1 MSSVIRKADEGSTAT
16 WVLAADPRRTKKQ
29 ALIAAAGAITLL
41 LADKI
46 LPLLWHL
53 FILGLEVMEA
63 LMDHMLESVFGLDAW
78 TAQLVTAW
86 TGFFIGLKIAFVL
99 VRKLR
104 EVYRRVTARVLA
116 WYDSHHLHL

>member
-1 MSSVIRKADEGSTAT
+1 MSSVVRHFD
-16 WVLAADPRRTKKQ
+16 LAGGFGVASESSRIKKF
-29 ALIAAAGAITLL
+29 ALVSAGAILFLL
-41 LADKI
+41 FWDSVLPALAH
-46 LPLLWHL
+46 LL
-53 FILGLEVMEA
+53 ILGLEVLEA

-99 VRKLR
+99 ARKLR

-116 WYDSHHLHL
+116 WCDSHNLHL